1 MERREFVGAAV
12 KTSLSSNVL
21 STSTSID
28 VDNGSNFPTGASN
41 PFVISINR
49 GTATEEKILCSIRST
64 ANTFEVIER
73 GYDGTTASAHAIGD
87 FVEHVLDSTVIQDMN
102 TVTNDTS
109 IIAWMGI

>member
-12 KTSLSSNVL
+12 KTALSSNVL

-49 GTATEEKILCSIRST
+49 GTATEEKILCSIRSS
-64 ANTFEVIER
+64 NTFSVLVR
-73 GYDGTTASAHAIGD
+73 GYDGTTASAHTAGA
-87 FVEHVLDSTVIQDMN
+87 FVDHVLDSTVVQDMN
-102 TVTNDTS
+102 TVTYDTA
-109 IIAWMGI
+109 ILQWMGI